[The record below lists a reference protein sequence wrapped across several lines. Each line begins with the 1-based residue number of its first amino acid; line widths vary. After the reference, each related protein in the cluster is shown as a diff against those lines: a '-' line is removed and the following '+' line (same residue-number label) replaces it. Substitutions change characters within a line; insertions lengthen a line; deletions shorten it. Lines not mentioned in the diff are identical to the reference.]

1 VDRLNGDDPWAQPA
15 GDDTAGDDPQAFDPA
30 MIQAALA
37 GMGAGG
43 AKATLMLT
51 MPLRELTERVGAA
64 TVQGTTEHGTLL
76 APETAR
82 RIACDA
88 GIIPVVLGTRGEVLD
103 LGRTERLFSPAQ
115 ARAVLLRDRHCS
127 FPSCDIPAFW
137 CQLHHVVHWL
147 DGGATD
153 LGNAALLC
161 SRHHTIVHR
170 DRLTA
175 TLTPTGLQWDTTP
188 ASYDHAL
195 TRDRTPAA

>member
-1 VDRLNGDDPWAQPA
+1 
-15 GDDTAGDDPQAFDPA
+15 
-30 MIQAALA
+30 MMQAALA

-43 AKATLMLT
+43 AKATLMVTMNLT
-51 MPLRELTERVGAA
+51 ELTERVGAA
-64 TVQGTTEHGTLL
+64 TVVGTTEDGTLL

-88 GIIPVVLGTRGEVLD
+88 GIIPVVLGSHGEVLD

-127 FPSCDIPAFW
+127 FPACDIPAFW
-137 CQLHHVVHWL
+137 TQLHHVRHWA

-153 LGNAALLC
+153 LRNATLLC
-161 SRHHTIVHR
+161 TRHHTIVHR

-175 TLTPTGLQWDTTP
+175 TVTPTGVRWDTTP
-188 ASYDHAL
+188 GSYDRAL
-195 TRDRTPAA
+195 VCDHPDHPAA